1 MPLDGLSF
9 SNSGLFRVI
18 SPAEIALQAEQQA
31 QAHAETAIKK
41 LEEKE
46 KLHADTENDSEEE
59 KHRDLQGRDPDDS
72 QEEKSEFFEKQEKI
86 RKYKVKFNSLT
97 DMVELV
103 DQKTGNVVET
113 ISPDDLINLISKTVK
128 PSGILVDKE
137 I

>member
-9 SNSGLFRVI
+9 SNSGLFKVI
-18 SPAEIALQAEQQA
+18 NPAEVALQAEQRAQA
-31 QAHAETAIKK
+31 QAETVIKK

-46 KLHADTENDSEEE
+46 KLNPDVEDESEDRQ
-59 KHRDLQGRDPDDS
+59 RDLQGRESNDS
-72 QEEKSEFFEKQEKI
+72 EEKDSEFLEKQEKI
-86 RKYKVKFNSLT
+86 KKYKVKFNSLT

-103 DQKTGNVVET
+103 DQKTGTIVET

-128 PSGILVDKE
+128 PSGILIDRE